1 MESSLCTFIGIFTKE
16 INCDGEKI
24 RPQKI
29 VIPIIQRDYAQGR
42 NSLEINRVRKR
53 FLDALYK
60 AVTSNPVTLDFI
72 YGDIDDEGILTP
84 LDGQQ
89 RLTTLFLLHWYA
101 AKKDK
106 ISPDETDFLKKFSYE
121 IRPDARDFCKN
132 LTDFQPAFDDESL
145 SAEIENQNWFPFNWL
160 KDPTVNAML
169 RMLDAIHEK
178 FFNVDDLWAEL
189 EGGAIYF
196 HFLSIKNIGLTDEL
210 YITMN
215 SRGKPL
221 TDFEHF
227 KAEFKRKLDEFDE
240 DISNRII
247 LNIDTKWTDL
257 LWNFRGSDNLIDDMF
272 LNYFRFI
279 CDILRYKRGGTSQ
292 GKSYDE
298 FILLEEFFGEGNI
311 YDNVEFLEKSF
322 DCWCDIGDTDKFFDD
337 RVSLGDKNKR
347 GVNRHQRGKII
358 LYNVAEKNIFK
369 DCLKTYSAAGER
381 KFTLPKII
389 LLYAFLKYMIERK
402 NISDVESKNIFDEKF
417 RRRIRIVNNLVNN
430 TDTDISDSEK
440 RQSGN
445 RLPAVLQQVDSII
458 RNGKILT
465 KDIEL
470 NFNTY
475 PINEECEKLLWT
487 NQNPD
492 KAELLFELEDHYL
505 LYGQIGIL
513 GIKNLQYF
521 KNFISLFNCDYSLIN
536 YALLT
541 FGDYFQN
548 SKTRY
553 QLGSENPQSWQN
565 LFHRNKNNDGF
576 ENTQYFLSEFLA
588 GKKFFT
594 NEILGEIISEYLSD
608 CESKKSFEWSYYYIK
623 YPEIF
628 NPNRYGKYDWEN
640 FNSKPYEFIARWTNE
655 KWSENAY
662 QPFLKILEREF
673 DYCRYVADKD
683 ADKNCLVVDEKFYIK
698 CENSAYVK
706 YDLET
711 GEELARLDINQRNGI
726 DKEDRIKAFSNWKN
740 GVRKNL

>member
-1 MESSLCTFIGIFTKE
+1 MKNSLCTFIKIFNRE
-16 INCDGEKI
+16 IDCGEGKKI
-24 RPQKI
+24 IPKKI

-42 NSLEINRVRKR
+42 NSVGIGRVRSR

-60 AVTSNPVTLDFI
+60 AVTENPVTLDFI

-227 KAEFKRKLDEFDE
+227 KAEFKRKLDELDE
-240 DISNRII
+240 NISNRII
-247 LNIDTKWTDL
+247 FNIDTKWTDL
-257 LWNFRGSDNLIDDMF
+257 LWNFRGSDNLIDNMF

-322 DCWCDIGDTDKFFDD
+322 DCWCDIDTDKFFDD

-389 LLYAFLKYMIERK
+389 LLYAFLKYMIDCK
-402 NISDVESKNIFDEKF
+402 NISDEDF

-430 TDTDISDSEK
+430 TEYDIKSDSEK

-445 RLPAVLQQVDSII
+445 RLPAVLKQVDSII

-536 YALLT
+536 YVLLT
-541 FGDYFQN
+541 MGDYFQRWG
-548 SKTRY
+548 TRYY

-565 LFHRNKNNDGF
+565 LFHRNKQNSGF
-576 ENTQYFLSEFLA
+576 ENTKNCLLKLLA
-588 GKKFFT
+588 RQKFFT
-594 NEILGEIISEYLSD
+594 NEILNKIISEYLFE
-608 CESKKSFEWSYYYIK
+608 CESIKSFEWSYYYIK
-623 YPEIF
+623 YQDIF
-628 NPNRYGKYDWEN
+628 NPNRYGKYDWKN
-640 FNSKPYEFIARWTNE
+640 FDYEPYEFIALWTDK
-655 KWSENAY
+655 KWSDNAY
-662 QPFLKILEREF
+662 QPFLEILKREF
-673 DYCRYVADKD
+673 DYCRYD
-683 ADKNCLVVDEKFYIK
+683 AYENILIVDEKFYIT

-711 GEELARLDINQRNGI
+711 DEELTRLDINQRNGI
-726 DKEDRIKAFSNWKN
+726 DIENRIEEFSKWKN
-740 GVRKNL
+740 T